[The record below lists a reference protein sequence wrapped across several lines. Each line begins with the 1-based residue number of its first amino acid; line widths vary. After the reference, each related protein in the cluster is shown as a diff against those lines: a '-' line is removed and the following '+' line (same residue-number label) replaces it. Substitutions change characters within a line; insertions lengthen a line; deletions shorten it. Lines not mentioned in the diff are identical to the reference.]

1 MTGKVRWLALGYN
14 VPINPS
20 KNRVYI
26 WRKLKECGAE
36 YFKQGVAVLPY
47 NKKNYNYFMSLLS
60 KINNDMGG
68 EASIIEIK
76 FLDPADEKDMI
87 NRFKNQYVNDIAAI
101 KNDCTKLLSELKG
114 QAENMISDYET
125 EQLKKMVKSFSKA
138 RSRDYFE
145 TDISDEIETSI
156 YSIIDTIKP
165 NKEQLKKQLKKYLES
180 EEK

>member
-47 NKKNYNYFMSLLS
+47 SKRNYNYFMSLLTR
-60 KINNDMGG
+60 INNDMEG

-76 FLDPADEKDMI
+76 FLNPSDEKEMI
-87 NRFKNQYVNDIAAI
+87 NRFKNQYNSDISAI
-101 KNDCTKLLSELKG
+101 KNDCTKLLSEIKG
-114 QAENMISDYET
+114 QAERMISDYES

-138 RSRDYFE
+138 RSRDYFGSG
-145 TDISDEIETSI
+145 ISDEIESSI
-156 YSIIDTIKP
+156 YSIIDTMKP
-165 NKEQLKKQLKKYLES
+165 NKEQLKKQLKKYLETN
-180 EEK
+180 K